1 VSDFRRLPA
10 GLAVATIVATGAA
23 LACAGSGDVDA
34 EALRQAMVDTIKRH
48 AAQTS
53 EGISDRVLEAVSR
66 VPRHEFVP
74 AKLVGAAYQ
83 DRPLPIG
90 YGQTI
95 SQPYIVALMT
105 ELAEVGT
112 DDVVLEVGTGSGYQ
126 AAILSHLAK
135 QVYTIEIVEPLA
147 RVSAERLEHLG
158 LTNVEVKAGDGY
170 KGWPAHAPFD
180 AIVVTAA
187 PAKIPAPLI
196 EQLAPGGRLVIP
208 VGPRGATQYLTV
220 VEKNADGLTTERK
233 VIPVRFVPLTGE
245 H

>member
-1 VSDFRRLPA
+1 
-10 GLAVATIVATGAA
+10 
-23 LACAGSGDVDA
+23 
-34 EALRQAMVDTIKRH
+34 
-48 AAQTS
+48 
-53 EGISDRVLEAVSR
+53 
-66 VPRHEFVP
+66 
-74 AKLVGAAYQ
+74 LVGAAYQ

-90 YGQTI
+90 HGQTI

-105 ELAEVGT
+105 ELAEVGA

-147 RVSAERLEHLG
+147 SEAAERLERLG
-158 LTNVEVKAGDGY
+158 FTNVEVKVGDGY

-180 AIVVTAA
+180 AVVVTAA

-220 VEKNADGLTTERK
+220 VEKKADGLTTERK
-233 VIPVRFVPLTGE
+233 VIPVRFVPLTGD